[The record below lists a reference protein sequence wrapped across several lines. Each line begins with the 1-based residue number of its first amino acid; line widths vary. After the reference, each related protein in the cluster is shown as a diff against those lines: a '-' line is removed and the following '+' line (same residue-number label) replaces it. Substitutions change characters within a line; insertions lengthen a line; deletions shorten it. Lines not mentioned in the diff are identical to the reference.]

1 LGRILSQDGSSS
13 AGQRAGIKKKLCF
26 SGVIKMSNKKF
37 TVSLVALLVSGIAGS
52 AFAGETPAS
61 FDPSK
66 CKVEYPK
73 ASLMN
78 EEQGIT
84 SMSFLVAADG
94 SVADSKLEKSS
105 GFKGLDKAALKGLSA
120 CKFKPGTK
128 DGAPAQTWTKVD
140 YAWKLD

>member
-1 LGRILSQDGSSS
+1 
-13 AGQRAGIKKKLCF
+13 
-26 SGVIKMSNKKF
+26 MSNKKF
-37 TVSLVALLVSGIAGS
+37 VMSLAAVLLSGVAGS
-52 AFAGETPAS
+52 VFAGETPAT

-78 EEQGIT
+78 EEQGTT
-84 SMSFLVAADG
+84 SMSFLVNADG

-105 GFKGLDKAALKGLSA
+105 GFKGLDKAALKGLTA

>member
-1 LGRILSQDGSSS
+1 MS
-13 AGQRAGIKKKLCF
+13 KKKF
-26 SGVIKMSNKKF
+26 A
-37 TVSLVALLVSGIAGS
+37 VSLVATLFVSGFAGA
-52 AFAGETPAS
+52 AFAGEVPAS

-66 CKVEYPK
+66 CKVDYPK

-78 EEQGIT
+78 EEQGVT
-84 SMSFLVAADG
+84 SMAFQVNADG

>member
-1 LGRILSQDGSSS
+1 MSVIATLILSGV
-13 AGQRAGIKKKLCF
+13 AGA
-26 SGVIKMSNKKF
+26 
-37 TVSLVALLVSGIAGS
+37 VA
-52 AFAGETPAS
+52 AGEVPAS
-61 FDPSK
+61 FDASK

-78 EEQGIT
+78 EEQGTT
-84 SMSFLVAADG
+84 SMSFLVNADG

-105 GFKGLDKAALKGLSA
+105 GFKNLDKAAIKGISA

-128 DGAPAQTWTKVD
+128 DGAPAQTWTKID